1 MNIDY
6 NSCSYINPETESV
19 RSMMKPCNDGK
30 TNFQWECEQER
41 ILDNSILA
49 WTLER
54 PDGANIQGV
63 LPHSQMLD
71 NVKVVQNTVKTDLK
85 EGFTN
90 LGESY
95 VEPGVCP
102 DGYFF
107 CPLKQKCVQ
116 VCQNCK
122 FNEKKYYKS
131 KEFNEGDPCFPNG
144 VYNGI
149 DNQGI
154 TQCTCGNRGQ
164 YCNDIFDTQGG
175 LFADGVYI
183 VNVGDYFDV
192 GDLAAY

>member
-6 NSCSYINPETESV
+6 NCSYINPETESV

-30 TNFQWECEQER
+30 TNFQWECEQKR
-41 ILDNSILA
+41 ILDNGILA
-49 WTLER
+49 RNLER

-63 LPHSQMLD
+63 LPHSQMQD
-71 NVKVVQNTVKTDLK
+71 NAKVENAVKTDLK

-102 DGYFF
+102 DGYYF
-107 CPLKQKCVQ
+107 CPSKQKCVQ

-149 DNQGI
+149 DNKGL

-164 YCNDIFDTQGG
+164 YCNDTFDTQGG

-183 VNVGDYFDV
+183 VNVGDYFNV

>member
-30 TNFQWECEQER
+30 TNFQWECEQRR

-54 PDGANIQGV
+54 PDGANIQGI
-63 LPHSQMLD
+63 LPHSQMQD
-71 NVKVVQNTVKTDLK
+71 NAKVVKNVDTDLK

-131 KEFNEGDPCFPNG
+131 KEFNEADPCFPNG